1 MTKRITDL
9 ESAAEESSKRNSE
22 KSKTLREE
30 LAAEYTDTI
39 EKLTTEKAGLEKRF
53 EDKRRLSKET
63 ETTLNKQVIELEKER
78 AVQAE
83 KLSIL
88 EVKKVELQDKYKKD
102 FEELNAK
109 LKELK
114 ENESS
119 DKMSLHLE
127 NERLKTLG

>member
-39 EKLTTEKAGLEKRF
+39 EKLSTEKATLEKRF

-63 ETTLNKQVIELEKER
+63 ETTLNGWSGPEGE
-78 AVQAE
+78 
-83 KLSIL
+83 SS
-88 EVKKVELQDKYKKD
+88 KYKRTK
-102 FEELNAK
+102 K
-109 LKELK
+109 
-114 ENESS
+114 
-119 DKMSLHLE
+119 
-127 NERLKTLG
+127 